1 MSFFD
6 EGDEPRQPR
15 PRRPMGGS
23 LAAPDQQTVRV
34 RQAVAAGVGLLVIIL
49 LVVGVRGCLNS
60 QKKRAL
66 RDYNRDVASLV
77 QESDQQVGKP
87 LFEQLSGAAG
97 GAAGDPINLETQVNQ
112 LRVVSEDLVKRARK
126 QNVPDEMRPAQ
137 SNLITVLELRRDA
150 LTKIA
155 AQLPNTQATGGG
167 QQAIAKITGQ
177 MLAFLSSDVLYSQ
190 RVIPYIQQALDDAG
204 ITGQTIPTS
213 QFLPNL
219 SWLDEQEVATRLG
232 ATAQGG
238 AATPKGGPAAPG
250 SHGHGL
256 TDVTVGDTALDAEGV
271 TRIPAASNV
280 TLSVSFE
287 NQAENDETNVIV
299 KVTITGSGSPITAQ
313 GTAPTSAAGETT
325 KVDVPLRQAP
335 PIGAPV
341 KIDVSVEPVAGEED
355 ASNNKR
361 TYSAIFTR

>member
-15 PRRPMGGS
+15 PRRPVGGS
-23 LAAPDQQTVRV
+23 LAAPDQQTVRT
-34 RQAVAAGVGLLVIIL
+34 RQAVAAGVGLLVLIL
-49 LVVGVRGCLNS
+49 LVVGVRGCLDS
-60 QKKRAL
+60 QKKRSL

-87 LFEQLSGAAG
+87 LFEQLSGVAG
-97 GAAGDPINLETQVNQ
+97 QAGGDPINLETQVNQ

-126 QNVPDEMRPAQ
+126 QNVPDEMHPAQ

-167 QQAIAKITGQ
+167 GQAVAKITGQ
-177 MLAFLSSDVLYSQ
+177 MLAFLASDVLYSQ
-190 RVIPYIQQALDDAG
+190 RVIPYIQKALDDAG

-219 SWLDEQEVATRLG
+219 TWLDEAQVATRLG
-232 ATAQGG
+232 ATLQGG
-238 AATPKGGPAAPG
+238 TAKAGPVKPG

-256 TDVTVGDTALDAEGV
+256 ADVTVGDSTLDPEGV
-271 TRIPAASNV
+271 TRIPAGSNV
-280 TLSVSFE
+280 TFGVSFE
-287 NQAENDETNVIV
+287 NQAENDESNVIV
-299 KVTITGSGSPITAQ
+299 KVTITGSSGSPITAQ

-325 KVDVPLRQAP
+325 KVDIPLRQAP
-335 PIGAPV
+335 PIGVPV
-341 KIDVSVEPVAGEED
+341 KIDISVEPVPGEED
-355 ASNNKR
+355 ASNNKK